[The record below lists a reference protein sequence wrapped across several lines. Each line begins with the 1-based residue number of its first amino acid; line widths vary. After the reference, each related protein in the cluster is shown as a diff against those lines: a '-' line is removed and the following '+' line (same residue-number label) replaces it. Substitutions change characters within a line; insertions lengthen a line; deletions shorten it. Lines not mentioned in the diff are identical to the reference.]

1 MPNNRKQNNNF
12 LQAINKYAEE
22 QRKQIQ
28 NEAEEFKKQEIAKAE
43 DEILNDAYNLIQKEM
58 AEMRNSIASEISKK
72 EMESR
77 RELFQKR
84 QNITDEIFSKAKNK
98 LIEFTKTD
106 KYKKLLIKYTKEMSK
121 VLNKDGTILYVK
133 EEDLCFSEDIKKAF
147 SNECAVQA
155 SKNITIGGIYGCNT
169 QMGIVVDQTLD
180 SKLDEQH
187 TWFSENSGLKLI

>member
-1 MPNNRKQNNNF
+1 MPNNRGQNNNF

-58 AEMRNSIASEISKK
+58 ADMRNSIASEISKK

-77 RELFQKR
+77 RKLFQKR
-84 QNITDEIFSKAKNK
+84 QDITDEIFTKAKNK

-106 KYKKLLIKYTKEMSK
+106 KYKELLIKYTKEMAK
-121 VLNKDGTILYVK
+121 VLNKDDTILYVK
-133 EEDLCFSEDIKKAF
+133 EEDICFSDDIKKAF
-147 SNECAVQA
+147 SNKCSVQA
-155 SKNITIGGIYGCNT
+155 SGNIVIGGIYGCNT